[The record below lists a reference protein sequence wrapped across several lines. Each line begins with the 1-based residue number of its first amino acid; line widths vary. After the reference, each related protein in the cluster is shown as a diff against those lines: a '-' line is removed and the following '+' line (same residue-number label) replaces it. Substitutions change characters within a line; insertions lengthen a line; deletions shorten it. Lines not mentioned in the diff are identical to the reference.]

1 MKLSKITA
9 ATAVLAAGLSL
20 AACGNGEEET
30 DTGSST
36 TAASSS
42 ATAAAPELPSAAD
55 LNEVIAVASDPNLPT
70 EQKVY
75 TVQGGETAPELFE
88 TMALSKQESGAD
100 FQVVDPVLPGFTPD
114 SVLATVN
121 FSLPERDP
129 QVAENVEFIYE
140 EDTWKL
146 SQSWACSLI
155 TNTVDP
161 AQVPEMCLAQTPAEG
176 APAEEAPAELAPAE
190 EMPAEEMPVQ

>member
-9 ATAVLAAGLSL
+9 ATAVLVAGFSL
-20 AACGNGEEET
+20 AACGSAEENT
-30 DTGSST
+30 DTTSST
-36 TAASSS
+36 TAAQSSE
-42 ATAAAPELPSAAD
+42 TAAAPELPSAVD
-55 LNEVIAVASDPNLPT
+55 LNEIVAVASDPNLSI
-70 EQKVY
+70 EQKVHS
-75 TVQGGETAPELFE
+75 VQGGETAPELFE
-88 TMALSKQESGAD
+88 TMAASKQDSGAD

-121 FSLPERDP
+121 FSLPDRDP

-140 EDTWKL
+140 EGTWKL

-161 AQVPEMCLAQTPAEG
+161 SQVPEMCLTQTPAAG
-176 APAEEAPAELAPAE
+176 MPAEEAP
-190 EMPAEEMPVQ
+190 VQ

>member
-20 AACGNGEEET
+20 VACGNGEEET